1 MKTDM
6 TGRPANPGSVAGGL
20 RSRSGL
26 RKTREYTGDSKAYA
40 GGSCS
45 KYLTTRNAHTKTLQT
60 VRTT

>member
-1 MKTDM
+1 
-6 TGRPANPGSVAGGL
+6 VAGGL

-45 KYLTTRNAHTKTLQT
+45 
-60 VRTT
+60 